1 MESSRQTI
9 GKWYGCFS
17 VEYAPWKSLLGASAA
32 GPVLAACMRPASGG
46 ELGAIPDRL
55 SPNILRESPES
66 ATSLA
71 VSEEQ
76 AGGRYIDR
84 LSDASREGLRRQLTV
99 LFCDLVDSTA
109 PAFTTSKGE
118 A

>member
-1 MESSRQTI
+1 VLLTEV
-9 GKWYGCFS
+9 KLLPKVK
-17 VEYAPWKSLLGASAA
+17 VEAVASAEADDRGASAA
-32 GPVLAACMRPASGG
+32 GLVLAVCTRPTSGG
-46 ELGAIPDRL
+46 ELDAILDRL
-55 SPNILRESPES
+55 STNILRESPES

-84 LSDASREGLRRQLTV
+84 LSDASREGLRCQLTMR
-99 LFCDLVDSTA
+99 FCDLVDSTA